1 MKNKKIKL
9 LNILIIFVFIMMIFV
24 PMVNASDFNP
34 DAYAPSNLTS
44 EDTDSAIN
52 KVAPIFNAIRIIGL
66 VISISMVMYLGIRY
80 MVGSVEE
87 RAEYKKTMVPMIIGM
102 IFLFATSTIVGIIAD
117 IMSKV

>member
-9 LNILIIFVFIMMIFV
+9 LNILIIFAFIMMIFV

-34 DAYAPSNLTS
+34 DAYAPGDLTS

-66 VISISMVMYLGIRY
+66 VISISMIRMPHLLY
-80 MVGSVEE
+80 WQMVRIFFTWTAILYSQ
-87 RAEYKKTMVPMIIGM
+87 MI
-102 IFLFATSTIVGIIAD
+102 TDS
-117 IMSKV
+117 